1 MNIDKEKTAKYFNLS
16 SIHNLRFIL
25 RLTEEIRESMINGT
39 FETYKNEFLKDYYR
53 NKKQQLKNQI
63 NHKATKY

>member
-53 NKKQQLKNQI
+53 NKK
-63 NHKATKY
+63 